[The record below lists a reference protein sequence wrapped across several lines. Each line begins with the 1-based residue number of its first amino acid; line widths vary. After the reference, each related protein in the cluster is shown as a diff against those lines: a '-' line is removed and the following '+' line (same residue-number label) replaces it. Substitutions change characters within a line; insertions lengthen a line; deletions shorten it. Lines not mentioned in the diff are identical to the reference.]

1 MSAAREDGLLQRA
14 LASAYDGA
22 IGRAERAGLGAW
34 RGELLG
40 GIEGTVLELGPGTGL
55 NLPHYGGG
63 VEQLFLA
70 EPAAHMRGRL
80 RARLVERGLPG
91 EVLPVSA
98 RKVPLPDGSVD
109 VVVATLLLCSVRQ
122 VEQTLATIRR
132 LLRPGGRYIFI
143 EHVGA
148 TPGGT
153 TRRLQHLV
161 EPLWRQVSG
170 DCRLTRDTEATLQA
184 AGWRFERL
192 LRDPIPGAPGLVSPA
207 IRGVARPA

>member
-1 MSAAREDGLLQRA
+1 MSDAREDGLLQRA

-40 GIEGTVLELGPGTGL
+40 GIEGTVLEFGPGTGL

-161 EPLWRQVSG
+161 EPLDG
-170 DCRLTRDTEATLQA
+170 KLLLPA
-184 AGWRFERL
+184 APRPE
-192 LRDPIPGAPGLVSPA
+192 VMPA
-207 IRGVARPA
+207 